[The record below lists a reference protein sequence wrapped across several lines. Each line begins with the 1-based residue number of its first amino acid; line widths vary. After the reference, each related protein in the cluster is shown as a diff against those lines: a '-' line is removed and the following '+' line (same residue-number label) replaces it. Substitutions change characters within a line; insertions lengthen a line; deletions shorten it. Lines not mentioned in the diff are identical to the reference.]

1 MWLKEL
7 KIAVIEKNIEK
18 LTSLMESLPKLED
31 PKEIDEA
38 IYLIKAATEL
48 VEGLRD
54 DTKNS
59 MIQMKKNIDFLDATN
74 APHTPKLDIKS

>member
-1 MWLKEL
+1 MWLNKL
-7 KIAVIEKNIEK
+7 KIAIIEKDMDS
-18 LTSLMESLPKLED
+18 LTTLMESLPKLED

-38 IYLIKAATEL
+38 VYLIKAGKEL

-59 MIQMKKNIDFLDATN
+59 MLQMKKNIDFLNATK
-74 APHTPKLDIKS
+74 APHTSKLDVKS